1 MSLQAVSYH
10 HVGGRNRG
18 SGTARRFAEGPTTS
32 RKAPHT
38 RSFDSPSR
46 VCRRVYLHRAC
57 DSESAEITEA
67 LLAHLH
73 PVAFDNLWTHTAALG
88 SVFFSSVSLLSVP
101 GVHAY
106 HLRFPLLFCCSSSS
120 VTLPLPLR
128 NARVYHGS
136 KSCHSPANR
145 FKCPCLEAYGESGR
159 GAHVV

>member
-1 MSLQAVSYH
+1 MS
-10 HVGGRNRG
+10 VGGTEVVEPLGFLQKAQPRLARLHTPGASTLPAGCAGGFTYTG
-18 SGTARRFAEGPTTS
+18 SVI
-32 RKAPHT
+32 RK
-38 RSFDSPSR
+38 
-46 VCRRVYLHRAC
+46 
-57 DSESAEITEA
+57 SAEITEA

-145 FKCPCLEAYGESGR
+145 F
-159 GAHVV
+159 